1 MTATGRRNPREPPEA
16 AALRRRLERLEQE
29 ARAVQGLLQAHERR
43 RQSDALLKGLL
54 ALALADLPLDTML
67 ARFIEALTSLP
78 WLALE
83 QKGAIFLVSEGGGAL
98 ELKAQR
104 GLGPAMAARCARV
117 PFGCCLCGRAAAGA
131 QILFADHV
139 DHRHDWVYD
148 GMPPHGHYCVPIIG
162 GDGAVRGLIT
172 LYLPE
177 GGGRS
182 PDAEEFLQ
190 GVADTLAGIVERRT
204 IQLRLAERT
213 RELEARTREL
223 EEANIALGVLVKRMD
238 REKQDLAE
246 QIVRGVR
253 EQVLPHVRALAGANL
268 NERQRRRLEV
278 LQSRIADLAR
288 PLAQDLAAALRGL
301 SPGEARVARLIMEGL
316 RSKEI
321 ALLLNLSPKTVEV
334 HRRNIRRKMGLRRDA
349 GDLRAFLL
357 SRRTP

>member
-1 MTATGRRNPREPPEA
+1 MTASGRRNPREPPEA
-16 AALRRRLERLEQE
+16 VALRRRLERLEQE
-29 ARAVQGLLQAHERR
+29 ARTVQGLLEAHERR

-83 QKGAIFLVSEGGGAL
+83 QKGAIFLASEGGGVL

-117 PFGCCLCGRAAAGA
+117 PFGRCLCGRAAAGA

-139 DHRHDWVYD
+139 DDRHEWVYD

-177 GGGRS
+177 GRGPS
-182 PDAEEFLQ
+182 PAAEEFLQ
-190 GVADTLAGIVERRT
+190 SVASTLAGIVERRT

-213 RELEARTREL
+213 RELE
-223 EEANIALGVLVKRMD
+223 EANIALGVLVRQMD
-238 REKQDLAE
+238 REKQALAE
-246 QIVRGVR
+246 QIVQGVR
-253 EQVLPHVRALAGANL
+253 EQILPQVRVLSGSALDP
-268 NERQRRRLEV
+268 RQRRRLEV
-278 LQSRIADLAR
+278 LQSRIEDLAR
-288 PLAQDLAAALRGL
+288 PLAQDLAASLRGL
-301 SPGEARVARLIMEGL
+301 SAGEARVARLIMEGL

-321 ALLLNLSPKTVEV
+321 AALLNLSPKTVEA
-334 HRRNIRRKMGLRRDA
+334 HRRNIRRKVGLREARA
-349 GDLRAFLL
+349 DLRAFLL
-357 SRRTP
+357 ARRTP